1 MTRPISE
8 EVLLTKVKDVS
19 AANTGDV
26 TSDSVNMAGYEG
38 VMFFASYG
46 TAATDNLPNLETS
59 NDDGSSDAFTDL
71 AGTEVGV
78 GSSDEDVWVDVI
90 NPREQYIRA
99 IFARGTSTTLGD
111 IWALRYGAKKKPV
124 DNTTAGTI
132 HGETHIGPAEGT
144 K

>member
-8 EVLLTKVKDVS
+8 ETKLVKVKDAS
-19 AANTGDV
+19 SANTGDV
-26 TSDSVNMAGYEG
+26 TSDSVNMAGYSG
-38 VMFFASYG
+38 VEFFSSYG
-46 TAATDNLPNLETS
+46 TAAADNLPNLETS
-59 NDDGSSDAFTDL
+59 SDDGVADAFTDL

-78 GSSDEDVWVDVI
+78 GSSDEDVWVDVA

-111 IWALRYGAKKKPV
+111 IWAILYGAKSKPV